1 MPNYLELIYDQKKR
15 FNMNYDNQLVHYL
28 ITKFSLKP
36 GKFLDIG
43 YGTQTMMKLFKE
55 KGNLTIYKK
64 L

>member
-1 MPNYLELIYDQKKR
+1 MKILGLNNDEGTISLMIK
-15 FNMNYDNQLVHYL
+15 
-28 ITKFSLKP
+28 KFSLKP

-43 YGTQTMMKLFKE
+43 YGMQTMMKLFKE

>member
-1 MPNYLELIYDQKKR
+1 MPNYLDLIYDQKKR
-15 FNMNYDNQLVHYL
+15 FNTNYDNQLVDYL
-28 ITKFSLKP
+28 IKKFSLKP

-43 YGTQTMMKLFKE
+43 YGMQTMMKLFKE